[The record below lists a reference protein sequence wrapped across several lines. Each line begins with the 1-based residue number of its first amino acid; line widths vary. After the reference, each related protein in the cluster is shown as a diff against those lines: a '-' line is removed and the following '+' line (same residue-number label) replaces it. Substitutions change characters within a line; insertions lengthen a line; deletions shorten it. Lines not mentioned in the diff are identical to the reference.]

1 MKIHLVGVGGGHP
14 DQITV
19 QAVAKLREVDVFLVA
34 DKGAGVGDLAE
45 ARAEI
50 LRRHV
55 PGESRVIQVPDPER
69 DRTPNDYGTAVAD
82 WHDARARA
90 YEKVLLGLEQDATV
104 GFLVWGDPALY
115 DSTIRVVERVR
126 DLGTVHIEFDVT
138 PGISSVSMLAAAHR
152 IVLNRIGG
160 PIVITT
166 GRALLKDV
174 RAGADNIVVM
184 LDGNLMCRELVGT
197 GTWGIHWGANLGT
210 SDEQLVSGP
219 LDECIG
225 EIERRRAE
233 LKAQHGWVM
242 DTYLL
247 RGGGSAA
254 CGVTVGGGEAACLG
268 SAAAQV
274 GYPGCP

>member
-19 QAVAKLREVDVFLVA
+19 QAVAMLRDVDVFLVA
-34 DKGAGVGDLAE
+34 DKGGDVGDLAE

-55 PGESRVIQVPDPER
+55 PGEPRVIQVPDPER
-69 DRTPNDYGTAVAD
+69 DRRPADYGAAVLD

-90 YEKVLLGLEQDATV
+90 YEEVLLGLEPDTTV

-126 DLGTVHIEFDVT
+126 DFGNLDIDFDVT

-174 RAGADNIVVM
+174 EAGADNIVVM
-184 LDGNLMCRELVGT
+184 LDGNVTCRELVGT
-197 GTWGIHWGANLGT
+197 GMWGIHWGANLGT
-210 SDEQLVSGP
+210 SDEQLVSGA
-219 LDECIG
+219 LDDCIG
-225 EIERRRAE
+225 EIERVRAA
-233 LKAQHGWVM
+233 LKSKHGWVM

-247 RGGGSAA
+247 RHLAVSG
-254 CGVTVGGGEAACLG
+254 
-268 SAAAQV
+268 
-274 GYPGCP
+274 

>member
-19 QAVAKLREVDVFLVA
+19 QAVARLREVDVFLVA
-34 DKGAGVGDLAE
+34 DKGSSVGDLAE

-55 PGESRVIQVPDPER
+55 PGSPRVIQVPDPER
-69 DRTPNDYGTAVAD
+69 DRRPSDYGTAVVD

-90 YEKVLLGLEQDATV
+90 YEKVLLDLDPDVVV

-126 DLGTVHIEFDVT
+126 DFGTVDIDFDVT

-152 IVLNRIGG
+152 LVLNRIGG

-166 GRALLKDV
+166 GRALLHDIG
-174 RAGADNIVVM
+174 AGADNIVVM
-184 LDGNLMCRELVGT
+184 LDGKLTCRELVGT
-197 GTWGIHWGANLGT
+197 GTWDIHWGANLGT
-210 SDEQLVSGP
+210 DDERLVSGP
-219 LDECIG
+219 LDACIG
-225 EIERRRAE
+225 EIERARADV
-233 LKAQHGWVM
+233 KAEHGWVM
-242 DTYLL
+242 DTYVL
-247 RGGGSAA
+247 RTR
-254 CGVTVGGGEAACLG
+254 V
-268 SAAAQV
+268 
-274 GYPGCP
+274 

>member
-19 QAVAKLREVDVFLVA
+19 HAVAQLREVDVFLVA
-34 DKGAGVGDLAE
+34 DKGSSVGDLSE

-55 PGESRVIQVPDPER
+55 PGEPRVIQVPDPER
-69 DRTPNDYGTAVAD
+69 DRQPSDYGTAVLD

-90 YEKVLLGLEQDATV
+90 YEKVLLSLEPGTTV

-126 DLGTVHIEFDVT
+126 DFGSLDIDFDVT

-166 GRALLKDV
+166 GRALSKDV
-174 RAGADNIVVM
+174 GAGADNIVVM
-184 LDGNLMCRELVGT
+184 LDGHLTCRELVGT

-210 SDEQLVSGP
+210 GDEQLVSGP

-225 EIERRRAE
+225 EIERKRAD

-247 RGGGSAA
+247 RRLVEG
-254 CGVTVGGGEAACLG
+254 
-268 SAAAQV
+268 
-274 GYPGCP
+274 